1 MVLRHKLILTMSAFL
16 LTQFMSFQVS
26 TIDKHSAKD
35 AVTVFVSLGAN
46 QPSFAGD
53 ESQTL
58 QAAVPYLQELCAAP
72 VRLSSLYI
80 SDPVGCEPG
89 TEDFVNAVARL
100 EVPTAVSPYDLLS
113 RLHKIEDL
121 FGRQRAGD
129 SKPNAPR
136 PLDLDLI
143 SFDGAVIAD
152 ERLTLPHPR
161 AAQRLFV
168 LVPLTEL
175 CSELE
180 LAASTR
186 NLAELI
192 HRLPKSPGL
201 KKL

>member
-1 MVLRHKLILTMSAFL
+1 MSAFL
-16 LTQFMSFQVS
+16 LTQSMSFQAS
-26 TIDKHSAKD
+26 IINKDSAKD
-35 AVTVFVSLGAN
+35 TVTAFVSLGAN
-46 QPSFAGD
+46 QPSFAGN
-53 ESQTL
+53 ETQTL

-72 VRLSSLYI
+72 VQLSSFYI
-80 SDPVGCEPG
+80 SDPVGCESG

-100 EVPTAVSPYDLLS
+100 EVPIAVSPYDLLS

-121 FGRQRAGD
+121 FGRQRASG
-129 SKPNAPR
+129 SEPNAPR

-143 SFDGAVIAD
+143 SFDGVVVAD

-180 LAASTR
+180 LAASTP
-186 NLAELI
+186 NLADLI

>member
-1 MVLRHKLILTMSAFL
+1 
-16 LTQFMSFQVS
+16 MSFQGS
-26 TIDKHSAKD
+26 TIDKDSAKD
-35 AVTVFVSLGAN
+35 TVTAFVSLGAN
-46 QPSFAGD
+46 QPSFAGN
-53 ESQTL
+53 EPQTL
-58 QAAVPYLQELCAAP
+58 QAVVPHLQELCAAP
-72 VRLSSLYI
+72 VTLSSLYI
-80 SDPVGCEPG
+80 SDPVNCEPG

-100 EVPTAVSPYDLLS
+100 EVPVAVSPYDLLS
-113 RLHKIEDL
+113 WLHKIEDL
-121 FGRQRAGD
+121 FGRQRE
-129 SKPNAPR
+129 SKSEPNAPR

-143 SFDGAVIAD
+143 SFDGMVVAD

-168 LVPLTEL
+168 LVPLAEL

-186 NLAELI
+186 NLGELI